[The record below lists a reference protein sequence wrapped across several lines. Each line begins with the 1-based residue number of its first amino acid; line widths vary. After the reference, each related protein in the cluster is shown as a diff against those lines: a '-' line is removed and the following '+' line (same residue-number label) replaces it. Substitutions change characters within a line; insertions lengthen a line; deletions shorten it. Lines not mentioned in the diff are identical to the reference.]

1 MEEDREEDE
10 RTIASVKDQAAAELA
25 LIRAKPTAVNDEP
38 ITPAELAKR
47 EAAVRSLRRRDR
59 EIYLAHRLDGMSYAA
74 IAEVTGLPVAQVK
87 RAMARAIIGINRH
100 LRGAPPRR
108 WWLPF

>member
-1 MEEDREEDE
+1 MEENRGEGE
-10 RTIASVKDQAAAELA
+10 RTVTSLGKRALAALA
-25 LIRAKPTAVNDEP
+25 GTPTVESTP
-38 ITPAELAKR
+38 ITSAELAKM

-59 EIYLAHRLDGMSYAA
+59 EIYLAHCLDDMSYVA
-74 IAEVTGLPVAQVK
+74 IAEATDLSVAQVK

-108 WWLPF
+108 WWWPF

>member
-1 MEEDREEDE
+1 MKGDRGEGE
-10 RTIASVKDQAAAELA
+10 RTFTSLGERGVAALAGASNVEN
-25 LIRAKPTAVNDEP
+25 TP
-38 ITPAELAKR
+38 ITSAELAKM

-59 EIYLAHRLDGMSYAA
+59 EIYLAHRLDDMSYAA
-74 IAEVTGLPVAQVK
+74 IAEATDLSVAQVK

-108 WWLPF
+108 RWWLS